1 MAAADTTSV
10 TRTLLLADGN
20 ATIQRVVEL
29 TFAHEKLRVV
39 PVSDGAAAI
48 EAIKRSPPDLVLA
61 DIAMA
66 GQSGYDVAAFVRSQP
81 GLSAVP
87 VLLLA
92 GAFERVDQ
100 ARARSAG
107 AAGVLSKP
115 FDPAVLVARVN
126 ELLSPQP
133 QAPSSFSS
141 HSPSESPSPSPSPAP
156 ALSPSPVQSEPE
168 VPHQAAGWA
177 TGFSNAAESA
187 ASPAPDQT
195 ARSASERDRYFAELD
210 QAFAALSQNP
220 RRPFAVDGADADGPA
235 AQAAV
240 ESEAPNT
247 QSSGAE
253 DLAAGASP
261 THSRVPL
268 TDAFAAML
276 DAERTGVPIETLWP
290 APSGDA
296 QPSASVGADA
306 KPAASHATD
315 RPEQAAAGLAST
327 DLEHLAD
334 LVARRVLEQLTDR
347 VVRETVGDIV
357 SATAER
363 LVREEIDRIKRHIK

>member
-29 TFAHEKLRVV
+29 TFAHEDLRIV

-81 GLSAVP
+81 GLSTVP

-126 ELLSPQP
+126 ELLSPPPQPQTPLQPQPQP
-133 QAPSSFSS
+133 QAPSQ
-141 HSPSESPSPSPSPAP
+141 H
-156 ALSPSPVQSEPE
+156 
-168 VPHQAAGWA
+168 
-177 TGFSNAAESA
+177 T
-187 ASPAPDQT
+187 
-195 ARSASERDRYFAELD
+195 ASERDRYFAELD
-210 QAFAALSQNP
+210 RAFAALSQNP
-220 RRPFAVDGADADGPA
+220 RRPIVADDGDADGPA
-235 AQAAV
+235 GRAAD
-240 ESEAPNT
+240 ESQTTDTTSGGPEAVSSPES
-247 QSSGAE
+247 QSK
-253 DLAAGASP
+253 SP
-261 THSRVPL
+261 SVPL
-268 TDAFAAML
+268 TDAFTAML
-276 DAERTGVPIETLWP
+276 DAERSGVPIETLWP
-290 APSGDA
+290 AVPIPPV
-296 QPSASVGADA
+296 QPSPSVDAGAEASA
-306 KPAASHATD
+306 PHAGD
-315 RPEQAAAGLAST
+315 MPGQAAVTPASI
-327 DLEHLAD
+327 DLERLAD

-347 VVRETVGDIV
+347 VVRDTVGDIV

-363 LVREEIDRIKRHIK
+363 LVIEEIDRIKRHIK